1 MNVSATKASSRL
13 TARGVATRTRIVAAA
28 ADLVNIHGAGGTSL
42 DEVMAR
48 SGVSKSQLYHY
59 FADKDALVREVI
71 TLQTQRVL
79 GFQRMNLEPLDSL
92 SALIRWRY
100 AIVVANATANSRGGC
115 PLGSL
120 ANELADRSEP
130 ARDVLAESFEHWE
143 TLLADG
149 LQAIADRGGFSTDAD
164 VHDIAAAMLAAI
176 QGGLLLAKTTRNTRP
191 LELAL
196 DMAVDHVS
204 RHMLADEGKSM
215 KHSDTS
221 RTQTQRRGA

>member
-1 MNVSATKASSRL
+1 MTVNAAKTSSRL
-13 TARGVATRTRIVAAA
+13 TARGAATRARIVAAA
-28 ADLVNIHGAGGTSL
+28 ADLVDVHGAGGTSL

-59 FADKDALVREVI
+59 FADKDALIREVI
-71 TLQTQRVL
+71 ALQTQRVL
-79 GFQRMNLEPLDSL
+79 GFQRMKLEPLDSI
-92 SALIRWRY
+92 SALVRWRD
-100 AIVVANATANSRGGC
+100 AIVAANAMVNSRGGC
-115 PLGSL
+115 PVGSL

-149 LQAIADRGGFSTDAD
+149 LQTIVERSAFAADVD

-176 QGGLLLAKTTRNTRP
+176 QGGLLLAKTTRNTRA

-196 DMAVDHVS
+196 DMAIDHVS
-204 RHMLADEGKSM
+204 RHLSADEAESM
-215 KHSDTS
+215 KQAGTS
-221 RTQTQRRGA
+221 ATQKRGA